1 VIVPPYPI
9 LAGNNK
15 RTPKLTAAIAAL
27 NLSPKKENCSGI
39 VMTIVESLILI
50 YTLLVA
56 QAAACIY
63 KLMNKQICKLCNI
76 YISLLITR
84 AIVGSAVLCD
94 VKSYQSKR
102 RNLSLSKVTHKRA
115 FEAANDEFR
124 EQELQS

>member
-1 VIVPPYPI
+1 
-9 LAGNNK
+9 
-15 RTPKLTAAIAAL
+15 
-27 NLSPKKENCSGI
+27 
-39 VMTIVESLILI
+39 MTIVESLILI

-63 KLMNKQICKLCNI
+63 KLMNKEICKLCNI